1 MPVFADALPM
11 PSDLPINSI
20 DPTSLSTI

>member
-20 DPTSLSTI
+20 DPSSLYGV